1 MKKIF
6 YITILCSAL
15 TCAHAQT
22 KFGANIGML
31 GSYSRIENLF
41 SSNANSP
48 TKNGYKFGFKIGGFA
63 EFKINKNWTAVSG
76 INFLYKG
83 ATYSYDS
90 TMQNGRESLIKHIK
104 TNYIETEPI
113 TVIYAPKVL
122 KGFFVGA
129 GPVIGIGIGGK
140 TKVRYPG
147 TLLAK
152 DASPEKKIHF
162 EGKKHGTNLNDS
174 IYSLRPLEI
183 GAALTLG
190 YEFKRSRISVLLSFY
205 QSFSNISSNDK
216 GTYRNQYFML
226 GSRFKF

>member
-6 YITILCSAL
+6 CSIILCSAL

-22 KFGANIGML
+22 KFGPSIGIL
-31 GSYSRIENLF
+31 GSHSRIENLF

-48 TKNGYKFGFKIGGFA
+48 IKNGYKVGFKIGGFA
-63 EFKINKNWTAVSG
+63 EFKINKNWRAVSG
-76 INFLYKG
+76 ISFLYKG
-83 ATYSYDS
+83 ATYFYDS
-90 TMQNGRESLIKHIK
+90 TTRHGKESLIKHIK
-104 TNYIETEPI
+104 TNYVEAEPI
-113 TVIYAPKVL
+113 TVIYTPKVL
-122 KGFFVGA
+122 KGFFAGA

-140 TKVRYPG
+140 TRVRYPG
-147 TLLAK
+147 KLLAN
-152 DASPEKKIHF
+152 DVSPETKIHF

-190 YEFKRSRISVLLSFY
+190 YEFKRSKISVFLSFY
-205 QSFSNISSNDK
+205 QSFTNISPNDN
-216 GTYRNQYFML
+216 GTYRNEYFML